1 MRHDPT
7 LAAIRFG
14 TGLGPGLAPP
24 ASPAALLAE
33 LSGPDR
39 MGAAFP
45 LPAYDEAIA
54 RRRALTDLRKRRR
67 AAQSEA
73 ARLAMSEGIKALR
86 REARAGYMAG
96 LRANLARAAR
106 AEVGFRERLAQFWA
120 DHFSIG
126 PRVSILNQAV
136 SSYVDEAIRPH
147 LAGDFATLLKAAV
160 THVAMLLYLQQAG
173 SAGPNSRFVQ
183 KHPDRGLNENLAR
196 EVLELHTLGVQA
208 DYSQSDVRQLAELFT
223 GLSFKNGDGFQF
235 RPGFVEP
242 GAETVLGRS
251 YEGGLADIH
260 AVLDDLAHHPATARH
275 LARKLATHFVADDPD
290 PALVDHVAA
299 AYGASGGALTATYGA
314 LLEHPSAWAPE
325 RRKVRQPFDFM
336 AAALRALG
344 VPGARIAAL
353 PPPQTRAHLLAPL
366 LLMGQPWQRPDGPDG
381 LPEEEVAWIT
391 PQGMAARL
399 QWAMRAPQAL
409 TGGLPDPRAFV
420 ETALGGA
427 ASETLVFAAGAAATR
442 AEGVGLVLAS
452 PEFQRR

>member
-14 TGLGPGLAPP
+14 TGLGPGPARP
-24 ASPAALLAE
+24 ASAAALLAE

-39 MGAAFP
+39 MAARFA
-45 LPAYDEAIA
+45 LPPYDEAIA
-54 RRRALTDLRKRRR
+54 RRQALTGLRR
-67 AAQSEA
+67 ARRDAGAEA
-73 ARLAMSEGIKALR
+73 ERLAAAGAIKALR

-96 LRANLARAAR
+96 LRANLARAVA
-106 AEVGFRERLAQFWA
+106 AELGFRERLTQFWA
-120 DHFSIG
+120 DHFTVG
-126 PRVSILNQAV
+126 RRVSILNEAV
-136 SSYVDEAIRPH
+136 SSYVDEAIRPN

-173 SAGPNSRFVQ
+173 SAGPNSRFGR

-196 EVLELHTLGVQA
+196 EVLELHTLGVEA

-223 GLSFKNGDGFQF
+223 GLSFRNGEGFQF

-242 GAETVLGRS
+242 GAETVLGRR
-251 YEGGLADIH
+251 YEGGLADIR

-275 LARKLATHFVADDPD
+275 LARKLATHFVSDSPD
-290 PALVDHVAA
+290 PALVDHIAA
-299 AYGASGGALTATYGA
+299 AYSSSGGNLSATYAA
-314 LLEHPSAWAPE
+314 LLEHPSAWAAE
-325 RRKVRQPFDFM
+325 RRKARQPFDFV

-344 VPGARIAAL
+344 VSGAQVAAL
-353 PPPQTRAHLLAPL
+353 PPRQTRSLFLAPL
-366 LLMGQPWQRPDGPDG
+366 QLMGQPWQRPDGPDG
-381 LPEEEVAWIT
+381 LPETAAAWIT
-391 PQGMAARL
+391 PQGMAARI

-409 TGGLPDPRAFV
+409 TGALPDPRGFV
-420 ETALGGA
+420 ETALGGG

-442 AEGVGLVLAS
+442 AEGIGLVLAS